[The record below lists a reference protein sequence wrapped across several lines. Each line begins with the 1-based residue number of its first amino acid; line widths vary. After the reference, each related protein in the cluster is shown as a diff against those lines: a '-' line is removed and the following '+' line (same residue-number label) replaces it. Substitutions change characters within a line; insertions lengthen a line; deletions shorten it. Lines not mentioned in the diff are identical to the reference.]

1 MPIVVGK
8 LLLVAEAAER
18 LGLKPA
24 TIRAKILRREITY
37 VKLGKSVRIPEAVVD
52 KMIKDGTV
60 AART

>member
-37 VKLGKSVRIPEAVVD
+37 VKLGKSLRIPEAVVD